1 MPTDVQ
7 ISLQAVTP
15 KPNTETYLKLN
26 LEHKKRV
33 SKEIWRVE
41 KQHTY
46 VIIFLRVFHFFMTC
60 LIHSCQKRAFIPLKF
75 EIIIRYDIFHGTK
88 LSAWRKVSP
97 IDGAGRYIKP

>member
-15 KPNTETYLKLN
+15 KPHTETYLKLN

-41 KQHTY
+41 KQHAY
-46 VIIFLRVFHFFMTC
+46 VIIFLRVF
-60 LIHSCQKRAFIPLKF
+60 IYS
-75 EIIIRYDIFHGTK
+75 
-88 LSAWRKVSP
+88 
-97 IDGAGRYIKP
+97 